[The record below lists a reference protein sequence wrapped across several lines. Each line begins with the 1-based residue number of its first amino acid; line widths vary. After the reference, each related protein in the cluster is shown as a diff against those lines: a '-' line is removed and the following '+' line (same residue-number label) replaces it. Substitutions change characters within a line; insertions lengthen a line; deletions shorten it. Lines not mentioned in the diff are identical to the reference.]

1 MLMLFGLLH
10 SRCLALDFYIPPPW
24 LKWVPCLAKASAPQ
38 WRACSSLDGVW
49 GYLFSK
55 PLYQQGIQ
63 VESVV
68 ATVFP
73 EVRCHHPSVD
83 CEVKHAGRMM
93 SRGGRGWP
101 ASDVKSSGD

>member
-1 MLMLFGLLH
+1 MTEAGSMSCKGFSADGHRTLH
-10 SRCLALDFYIPPPW
+10 QTK
-24 LKWVPCLAKASAPQ
+24 LKQGERKHCPRFVDILGWKV
-38 WRACSSLDGVW
+38 CSSLDEAW

-68 ATVFP
+68 VMVFP

-83 CEVKHAGRMM
+83 CEVKHAGRM
-93 SRGGRGWP
+93 GPWV
-101 ASDVKSSGD
+101 ACK